1 MNWTAATCWA
11 LLLAAAFLCDSCSAK
26 GGRGGARGSARG
38 VRGGARGASRVR
50 VRPAPRYGSSLRVA
64 GRAGPAA
71 GAAAGVGVGL
81 ATGPGWRRTSG
92 PGELGLEDDENRATE
107 GNGTDRGV
115 YSYWAWTS
123 GSGSTPSPRICL
135 LLGGTLGALELL
147 WP

>member
-64 GRAGPAA
+64 AA
-71 GAAAGVGVGL
+71 GAAAGTAAGVAAGL
-81 ATGPGWRRTSG
+81 ATRSGWRRTSG
-92 PGELGLEDDENRATE
+92 PGELGLEDNENGAMG

-123 GSGSTPSPRICL
+123 GSGSVHSPRICL

-147 WP
+147 RP